1 MFRHLSVSQGL
12 TLMVA
17 LLFGFLFAGS
27 AQIDAQENAPIAFT
41 ILGPDGVVARVI
53 TTAAQCPEITIDG
66 TTSAM
71 QLRAAPDADFPVT
84 VCDAAIAPDAKSAS
98 VDGQALK
105 LPKAKPERIVV
116 VGDTGCRLKGDR
128 SQSCNDPAAW
138 PLARIA
144 DNAAK
149 ANPDLVIHVGDYHYR
164 ESPCVVDKANC
175 AGSPYGDNWAS
186 WNADLIAPARSLL
199 QAAPWVMV
207 RGNHEDCQRA
217 GGGYFRLLDPRP
229 LPASCPAYTDPYAIS
244 YVEPQLI
251 LADDSAVN
259 DFQVEPEQLDTY
271 KKQFEQI
278 NAQAARAPTWLLL
291 HDPMY
296 VFGHAGEKDG
306 KEQLFQDQPTLQQA
320 SNNAFP
326 ETVQAFISGHIH
338 LFEVL
343 SFEQGRPPQLVVGNG
358 GTQLDPPITTLLQGL
373 DIAGMQVAEGKMLD
387 QFGFVVMDRSGAQW
401 ALGVKNA
408 SGGDM
413 DKCILGGGKLLC
425 GQTALPV
432 GGGEMPNQIWLA
444 LALFGASIIVI
455 GLALRARAAGHHTRA
470 EQDAQ

>member
-1 MFRHLSVSQGL
+1 MFRRLSISQIVML
-12 TLMVA
+12 LVA
-17 LLFGFLFAGS
+17 LFFGFLFAGS
-27 AQIDAQENAPIAFT
+27 AQIHAQANAPITFT
-41 ILGPDGVVARVI
+41 ILGPDGAVARVI

-66 TTSAM
+66 TASAM
-71 QLRAAPDADFPVT
+71 QLRAAPDSDFPVT
-84 VCDAAIAPDAKSAS
+84 VCDAAIAPDVKSAS

-116 VGDTGCRLKGDR
+116 VGDTGCRLKGNAM
-128 SQSCNDPAAW
+128 QSCNDPAAW
-138 PLARIA
+138 PLAQIA
-144 DNAAK
+144 DSAAK
-149 ANPDLVIHVGDYHYR
+149 TNPDLVIHVGDYHYR
-164 ESPCVVDKANC
+164 EAPCVVDKANC

-186 WNADLIAPARSLL
+186 WNADLFTPARSLL
-199 QAAPWVMV
+199 QAAPWVIV

-229 LPASCPAYTDPYAIS
+229 LPASCPAYTDPYAIA

-278 NAQAARAPTWLLL
+278 NAQAAHAPTWILL

-306 KEQLFQDQPTLQQA
+306 QEQLFQDQPTLQQA
-320 SNNAFP
+320 SNNTFP
-326 ETVQAFISGHIH
+326 ETVQAFLAGHIH
-338 LFEVL
+338 LFQAL
-343 SFEQGRPPQLVVGNG
+343 SFEQGRPPQLVVGNS
-358 GTQLDPPITTLLQGL
+358 GTLLDQPITTPLKGL
-373 DIAGMQVAEGKMLD
+373 EIAGMSVAEGKMLD
-387 QFGFVVMDRSGAQW
+387 QFGFVVMERSGAQW

-413 DKCILGGGKLLC
+413 DTCILGGGKLLC

-432 GGGEMPNQIWLA
+432 GGGELQNQIWLA
-444 LALFGASIIVI
+444 LALLGASILVI
-455 GLALRARAAGHHTRA
+455 GLALRARAMRYTTPA
-470 EQDAQ
+470 